1 MIELTAICHA
11 FVFSRRKSARRDA
24 FDAPLKTEGAG
35 KTGCALHPR
44 SRVQWVEWNGAH
56 EHTGS
61 AESIRPSLRNG
72 FTAYN
77 VLSPVIGLACHRR
90 RRKLLSADL
99 TPGSGRQD
107 HTISPSA
114 SVPSVKDTS
123 TSTATRPNVR
133 DDGQRPSGGTK
144 DDLPDGASGIFFTK
158 GTRQQFAD
166 LPVEL
171 ATSAAREQPLMPI
184 AAAGLFP
191 IEIAAVTLIAQKSSA
206 GGLDRPAQPGEERR
220 DVFAYH
226 DRDQRSGEGQVVL

>member
-1 MIELTAICHA
+1 MRRRNPSFLVRHDSY
-11 FVFSRRKSARRDA
+11 SRGARRPKGCVRR
-24 FDAPLKTEGAG
+24 APLQTEGTG

-114 SVPSVKDTS
+114 PVLPELSPVLVRPGKFQRRQLAAPSVYTPHAAHEVHLALRLHCAPDAVAS
-123 TSTATRPNVR
+123 IASHRALVRPRNA
-133 DDGQRPSGGTK
+133 P
-144 DDLPDGASGIFFTK
+144 
-158 GTRQQFAD
+158 
-166 LPVEL
+166 
-171 ATSAAREQPLMPI
+171 
-184 AAAGLFP
+184 
-191 IEIAAVTLIAQKSSA
+191 
-206 GGLDRPAQPGEERR
+206 
-220 DVFAYH
+220 
-226 DRDQRSGEGQVVL
+226 RSGETGESLKVICPNC